1 MTTVAKRGASWA
13 ATAAG
18 ALAVGGC
25 SSSSHS
31 ALDPK
36 GPAAERIADV
46 WWLMLGLAVAVYL
59 VVAGLILVASRR
71 GRGAEGAQ
79 AAEGAEGAE
88 GAVQRRPFNENAF
101 IWIGGIAVPTAI
113 LVILAVVTVASTAD
127 LTRAEDRPLRI
138 EVEGFKWWWEVRYPD
153 ADFVTANEVHVPVG
167 RPVEIELTSA
177 DVIHSFWV
185 PELAGKVDLVPGQRN
200 VIRLTADEAGEYR
213 GQCAEYCGLQ
223 HARMAF
229 LVIAD
234 PPEVFDDW
242 VVRHQA
248 PPAEPPAGPATEGEA
263 IFESSSCAGCHTVRG
278 TSALGESGPDLS
290 DFGSRRTIGAVTVEN
305 NRGNL
310 GGWIVNAQAIK
321 PGNLMPPVSLEPEE
335 LHALIAYLESRR

>member
-1 MTTVAKRGASWA
+1 MSTAAKRGAVTVGMA
-13 ATAAG
+13 AA
-18 ALAVGGC
+18 ALAVVGC
-25 SSSSHS
+25 STRSPS

-36 GPAAERIADV
+36 GPAAERIAEV
-46 WWLMLGLAVAVYL
+46 WWLMLALAVAVFL
-59 VVAGLILVASRR
+59 VVAGLILFASRR
-71 GRGAEGAQ
+71 ERHDEDESQ
-79 AAEGAEGAE
+79 PR
-88 GAVQRRPFNENAF
+88 RRPFNENVF
-101 IWIGGIAVPTAI
+101 ILIGGVAVPTAI
-113 LVILAVVTVASTAD
+113 LVVLAVVTVASTAE
-127 LTRAEDRPLRI
+127 LTQADEDPLRI
-138 EVEGFKWWWEVRYPD
+138 QVEGYKWWWEVRYPE

-200 VIRLTADEAGEYR
+200 VLRLTANEAGEYR

-234 PPEVFDDW
+234 PPQVFDDW
-242 VVRHQA
+242 VGRHQA
-248 PPAEPPAGPATEGEA
+248 PPPEPPPGPATEGETL
-263 IFESSSCAGCHTVRG
+263 FESSSCAGCHTVRG
-278 TSALGESGPDLS
+278 TSALGEAGPDLS
-290 DFGSRRTIGAVTVEN
+290 DFASRRTIGAVTVEN

-310 GGWIVNAQAIK
+310 GGWIVNAQSLK

-335 LHALIAYLESRR
+335 LQALIAYLESRR